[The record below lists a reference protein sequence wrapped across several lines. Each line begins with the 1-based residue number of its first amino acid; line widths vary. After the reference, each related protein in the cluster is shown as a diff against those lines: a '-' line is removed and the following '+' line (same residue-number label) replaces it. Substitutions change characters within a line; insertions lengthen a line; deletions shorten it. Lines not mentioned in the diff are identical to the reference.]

1 MHAASRSSGIS
12 LRRGKSMV
20 RPHGGRR
27 QSAIPR
33 SLFSRPIRTQ
43 AYWPLRAKIKSRTPH
58 VRRISKARV
67 YKLASIGTL
76 LRNSGA
82 AGVRSEFHHAQVRLL
97 DSKISNGV
105 RIQQGPPRTER
116 VMFVTVPARSSHRRY
131 AVRQEDRRLTR
142 HVA

>member
-1 MHAASRSSGIS
+1 MRAASRSSGIS

-33 SLFSRPIRTQ
+33 SLLAGPYERKPS
-43 AYWPLRAKIKSRTPH
+43 LRAKIKSRTPH

-97 DSKISNGV
+97 DTKISNSV

-116 VMFVTVPARSSHRRY
+116 VMFVKVPARSSHRRY

-142 HVA
+142 HIA